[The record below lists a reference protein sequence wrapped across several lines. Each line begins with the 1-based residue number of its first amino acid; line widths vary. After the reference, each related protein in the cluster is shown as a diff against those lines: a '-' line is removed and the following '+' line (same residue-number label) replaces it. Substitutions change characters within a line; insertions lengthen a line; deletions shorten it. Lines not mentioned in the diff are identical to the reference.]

1 MSILRDLD
9 PANARLSSLPPPRS
23 GRAAVW
29 IIALLLI
36 IAGTAWLLLTQGQ
49 ERQNWVI
56 ESSQP
61 PHQEK
66 LARALEL
73 AQQPPET
80 APPPVLEQSPPPRP
94 DKGAALIREGTY
106 ATDDTIDSNKTSL
119 NLQDF
124 RQGQDSGLK
133 AEPSGKKGLAIA
145 PQKKSSENRPSNAV
159 ATKKQGKKPGAQAAT
174 DGSRPHSNVKKAAE
188 RDVDIITAI
197 VR

>member
-1 MSILRDLD
+1 MSILHDLD

-36 IAGTAWLLLTQGQ
+36 IAGAAWLFLTQRQ

-56 ESSQP
+56 ESSP
-61 PHQEK
+61 PPRQEN

-73 AQQPPET
+73 AQPPP
-80 APPPVLEQSPPPRP
+80 ASPLPPVLEQSPPPRP
-94 DKGAALIREGTY
+94 DQGAALIREGTH
-106 ATDDTIDSNKTSL
+106 ATEDAIDSNKTSL
-119 NLQDF
+119 NLPDF

-133 AEPSGKKGLAIA
+133 AEPSGKKRLAIA
-145 PQKKSSENRPSNAV
+145 PQKKSSENRPSNAA
-159 ATKKQGKKPGAQAAT
+159 ATKKQGKTSVTRAAT
-174 DGSRPHSNVKKAAE
+174 DSSRPHSNVKKATE